1 MSPTFAAAASVAR
14 ELFAEF
20 ANLVA
25 SLPAEALD
33 WRPLPGANSLAILA
47 AHVATSTP
55 FWFAVAAGVRDD
67 LATYRRGER
76 AAAFATEGVAT
87 AALLARLQ
95 QAAEDVGRL
104 AALGNDASL
113 GELVAW
119 QDDDRSGPPLTRAEA
134 LFRAV
139 SHLREH
145 LGHAELT
152 RELWWAHQELDA
164 S

>member
-20 ANLVA
+20 AKLVA

-33 WRPLPGANSLAILA
+33 WRPLPGANSLAILV

-67 LATYRRGER
+67 LSTYRRGER
-76 AAAFATEGVAT
+76 AAAFATEGVAP

-95 QAAEDVGRL
+95 QAAEDVARL
-104 AALGNDASL
+104 AALGDHASL

-119 QDDDRSGPPLTRAEA
+119 QDDDGSGPRLTRAEA

-152 RELWWAHQELDA
+152 RDLWEARRGA
-164 S
+164 G